1 MKWIGR
7 VLIGFSLLC
16 AASLAVANEGLKE
29 HPGYVDVD
37 IHAIVGDV
45 QPNVEVFLE
54 KPLLRMLMG
63 AATEVNPEIADLIGQ
78 IDLIQV
84 KVFED
89 IKNQPSD
96 LLEKVSQEV
105 ARLKSE
111 GWSQVVRVPEE
122 GESVDVLMK
131 SDDDN
136 LAGLAVFVAEEDE
149 WVFVNLVG
157 MINPELFGKLLAK
170 LGPQVLEG
178 DVDLE
183 DLGEALGF
191 QASEHHPPMVGER
204 EIEEVE
210 IYPPEVEL
218 SREQIEPLV
227 GTYMIQSGEEA
238 GNSIH
243 IEIGDD
249 GQLFGHLESEPK
261 SRLHAINET
270 TFVAPD
276 LDAAVEFKMND
287 EGEVTSLT
295 VKIDDETVI
304 ANKV

>member
-1 MKWIGR
+1 
-7 VLIGFSLLC
+7 
-16 AASLAVANEGLKE
+16 
-29 HPGYVDVD
+29 
-37 IHAIVGDV
+37 
-45 QPNVEVFLE
+45 
-54 KPLLRMLMG
+54 
-63 AATEVNPEIADLIGQ
+63 PEIADLIGQ

-178 DVDLE
+178 DIDLD

-191 QASEHHPPMVGER
+191 QSSDHHPPMVGER
-204 EIEEVE
+204 EI
-210 IYPPEVEL
+210 
-218 SREQIEPLV
+218 
-227 GTYMIQSGEEA
+227 
-238 GNSIH
+238 
-243 IEIGDD
+243 
-249 GQLFGHLESEPK
+249 
-261 SRLHAINET
+261 
-270 TFVAPD
+270 
-276 LDAAVEFKMND
+276 
-287 EGEVTSLT
+287 
-295 VKIDDETVI
+295 
-304 ANKV
+304 